1 MNAREDVVPKG
12 YWIPHLDVSN
22 PEGYKAY
29 MAATPEAHRKYHCH
43 ALVRGGQYEAVEG
56 KARSRNV
63 LREFPDYATALA
75 CYRSPEYQSAKP
87 LRLPHSVCDFVIIE
101 GYDGAQPAPPASPP
115 AAAARKGYWIGH
127 VDIFDAEGY
136 KPYQAANGAAFS
148 KFGGRFL
155 VRGGTREV
163 VEGKVRGRTVV
174 LEFPSYQAALACY
187 RSPEYQAAA
196 ALRKGKAELDLFI
209 IEGYDGPQ
217 S

>member
-29 MAATPEAHRKYHCH
+29 MAATPEAHRKYHGH
-43 ALVRGGQYEAVEG
+43 VLVRGGQYEAVEG
-56 KARSRNV
+56 KARARNV

-75 CYRSPEYQSAKP
+75 CYRSPEYQRAKP

-101 GYDGAQPAPPASPP
+101 GYDGAPPPPASPP

-127 VDIFDAEGY
+127 VDIHDPEGY

-174 LEFPSYQAALACY
+174 LEFPSYAAALACY

-196 ALRKGKAELDLFI
+196 ALRKGKADLDLFI